1 MADLKYKRILLKIGG
16 EALAGQGG
24 TGIVPELAED
34 MAQRVKEITTL
45 GVQVALVVGGGNWWR
60 GKDSMLKG
68 MDRTTADH
76 IGMLATVMNALA
88 MRDAFER
95 VGVPARV
102 QTALEIRSVAEPYI
116 RLRAVRHLE
125 KGRVV
130 IFGAG
135 TGNPYVSTDTAG
147 ALRAMETNCQV
158 LIKATKVD
166 GVYDSDP
173 RKNPD
178 ARMYDKL
185 TYHEALTR
193 KLQVMDAT
201 AFAMCEEQK
210 MPILV
215 LNLWNSDDLSRA
227 CRGEKVGTL
236 IN

>member
-34 MAQRVKEITTL
+34 MAQRVKDITTL

-60 GKDSMLKG
+60 GKDSMLNG

-95 VGVPARV
+95 IGVPARV

-173 RKNPD
+173 RK
-178 ARMYDKL
+178 
-185 TYHEALTR
+185 E
-193 KLQVMDAT
+193 
-201 AFAMCEEQK
+201 
-210 MPILV
+210 I
-215 LNLWNSDDLSRA
+215 S
-227 CRGEKVGTL
+227 
-236 IN
+236 